1 MSQKLKTYV
10 SIFLSVLLITACS
23 KKLSEQ
29 ELLSQAKQFE
39 QQENHQEALAIYQKL
54 IREYPKGDSTDQQLQ
69 KIAFIYYNNLND
81 FHKAI
86 EYHDSLI
93 KDFPESNFVPQ
104 ARFMI
109 GFIYANDLKDY
120 DMARTR
126 YNEFLEKHPGNELA
140 ESVKWELEHM
150 GQDVNKQLMEL
161 FGGKNSNGTAK

>member
-1 MSQKLKTYV
+1 MSQKLKIGI
-10 SIFLSVLLITACS
+10 SIFLSVLLTTACS

-39 QQENHQEALAIYQKL
+39 QQENHQEALVTYEKL
-54 IREYPKGDSTDQQLQ
+54 VREYPEGDSTDQILQ
-69 KIAFIYYNNLND
+69 KIAFIYYNNVND

-86 EYHDSLI
+86 EYHDHLI
-93 KDFPESNFVPQ
+93 KDFPESKFVPQ

-161 FGGKNSNGTAK
+161 FDDKKSNGASK